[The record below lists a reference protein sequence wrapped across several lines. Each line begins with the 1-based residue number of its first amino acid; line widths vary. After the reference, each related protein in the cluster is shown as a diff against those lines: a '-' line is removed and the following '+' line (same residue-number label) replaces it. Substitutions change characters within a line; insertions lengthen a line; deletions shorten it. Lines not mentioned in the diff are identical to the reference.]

1 MEFKDYYQTLGV
13 TRDATAEDIK
23 KAFRKLARKYHPDV
37 SKEADAEKRMREVNE
52 AYAVL
57 SDPEKRAAYDQLGRG
72 YQPGQDFRP
81 PPDWDAGFEFSG
93 RGFSPHEAADFS
105 DFFAE
110 LFGRMGGA
118 GPRHGHAGMR
128 MQGEDHHAKV
138 LLDLEDA
145 FSGATR
151 QISLRV
157 PQTDAQGRVR
167 LATRT
172 LNVKIPRG
180 VRAGQVIRLAGQG
193 APGSGG
199 APAGDLLL
207 EVQFK
212 PHPRLRV
219 DGRDLHLSLP
229 VAPWEAALGA
239 IVQVPLPQG
248 SVKVR
253 IPEGA
258 QSGQHLRVR
267 GHGIP
272 GQPPGDLLLEIQ
284 VVLPPATTPQAR
296 QLYETMARDLAF
308 DPRHPGSQP

>member
-1 MEFKDYYQTLGV
+1 MQFKDYYQTLGV
-13 TRDATAEDIK
+13 ARDATVEDLK

-37 SKEADAEKRMREVNE
+37 SKEADAELRMREVNE
-52 AYAVL
+52 AYTVL

-93 RGFSPHEAADFS
+93 RGSPHEAAEFS

-118 GPRHGHAGMR
+118 GARHAHAGFR

-151 QISLRV
+151 QITLRV
-157 PQTDAQGRVR
+157 PQMDAQGRVR
-167 LATRT
+167 LVTRT
-172 LNVKIPRG
+172 LNVKIPKG

-193 APGSGG
+193 APGTGG
-199 APAGDLLL
+199 APPGDLLL

-219 DGRDLHLSLP
+219 DGRDLHLRLP

-239 IVQVPLPQG
+239 IVAVALPQG

-258 QSGQHLRVR
+258 QSGRQLRVR

-272 GQPPGDLLLEIQ
+272 GQPPGDLLLDLQ
-284 VVLPPATTPQAR
+284 VVLPPATTPKAR

-308 DPRHPGSQP
+308 DPRHEGSAP

>member
-13 TRDATAEDIK
+13 TRDATTADLK

-37 SKEADAEKRMREVNE
+37 SKEADAEQRMREVNE

-57 SDPEKRAAYDQLGRG
+57 SDPEKRAAYDELGRG
-72 YQPGQDFRP
+72 YEPGQDFRP

-93 RGFSPHEAADFS
+93 HEFSRDEAADFS

-118 GPRHGHAGMR
+118 GTRHARAGFR

-138 LLDLEDA
+138 LLDLEDT

-151 QISLRV
+151 QITLRV
-157 PQTDAQGRVR
+157 PQTDAQGRMR

-172 LNVKIPRG
+172 LKVKIPRG
-180 VRAGQVIRLAGQG
+180 VRAGQVIRLTGQG
-193 APGSGG
+193 APGTDG

-212 PHPRLRV
+212 PHPRLRA
-219 DGRDLHLSLP
+219 DGRDLHLTLP

-239 IVQVPLPQG
+239 VVPVDLPQG

-258 QSGQHLRVR
+258 QSGRQLRVR

-272 GQPPGDLLLEIQ
+272 GQPPGDLLLELR
-284 VVLPPATTPQAR
+284 VVLPPAATPKAR
-296 QLYETMARDLAF
+296 QFYEAMARDLAF
-308 DPRHPGSQP
+308 DPRDQGRA